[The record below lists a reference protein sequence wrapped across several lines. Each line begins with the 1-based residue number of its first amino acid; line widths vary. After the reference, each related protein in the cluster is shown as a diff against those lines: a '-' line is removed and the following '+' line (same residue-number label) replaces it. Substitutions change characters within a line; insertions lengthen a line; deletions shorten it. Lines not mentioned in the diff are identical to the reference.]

1 VSHVESVRKCFPV
14 TQTPTKSTTKAANL
28 KSFNVTE
35 MAEKL
40 SKIDLQIENLLLYL
54 EGNITAAKQTNET
67 IITLIDEL
75 LLDGSISSQLKTSLE
90 ELRSLL
96 KKNSSTAAAPNTS
109 TTAGARRKR
118 QTDSTFKSTPCSDF
132 SSYTKSLIDIIVY
145 GVMHGLSLNYRFNQ
159 TLSSN
164 LFLAPSSGNNQLLYL
179 KLNMTRYVESLN
191 SSVHT
196 LNELNKARIQ
206 QFVSYKKLN
215 RTVCAFNVGPCG
227 E

>member
-1 VSHVESVRKCFPV
+1 VRKCFPV

-28 KSFNVTE
+28 TSFNVTE
-35 MAEKL
+35 MAENL
-40 SKIDLQIENLLLYL
+40 SKINLHIENLLLYL

-67 IITLIDEL
+67 IVNLIDEL

-90 ELRSLL
+90 ELLALL
-96 KKNSSTAAAPNTS
+96 KKNSTTTTAAPNTS

-118 QTDSTFKSTPCSDF
+118 QTDSTFKSTPCFDF

-164 LFLAPSSGNNQLLYL
+164 IFSAPSSGNNQLLYL

-191 SSVHT
+191 TSVDT

-215 RTVCAFNVGPCG
+215 RTVCALNVGPCG